1 MNLSFF
7 GLRKTPFGDVD
18 SSSLFWTA
26 KRRELASQFRHALV
40 DREGILVLTGEEGSG
55 KTVFVQAVLEGLA
68 ARKLKV
74 ISVSSE
80 KLSFP
85 TLLKTVI
92 RELSG
97 TVEQQ
102 RPLSNPLT
110 KTAEKPPHPTA
121 VLEEIAPL
129 MRTLHAA
136 LLAHHAQQGGTV
148 VLVIDNAHYLP
159 VNAIKD
165 FYWLSLLGAS
175 EGKLLQ
181 TIFVGNA
188 TLSLKLEMPQLQVLK
203 QHTAVHGEL
212 IPLSFEESFVY
223 LLARLN
229 EKSVRRSSSP
239 IFSVEA
245 LRLLARHGKG
255 NLRFLNTL
263 ANAALRAG
271 ATRRQKPISGPLL
284 LEIIGEFRT
293 LPMMN
298 RPGARIQL
306 TRPPIPARRAATLPN
321 ARQLW
326 AAGMGAAAAALV
338 LFFYQY
344 GTANGWNTMFP
355 DFTRSFRNSMVPQ
368 AASGT
373 ATAPISLSSP
383 PAPSPTLDVIP
394 SSRVTQRDPDE
405 KERRKLTKTRGKTKD
420 HATAPTPPAKLKGK
434 RPTRSQHRSSGGDSP
449 SELRSD
455 VTLPELSLPGKILY
469 RIPRDPSSNKDRL
482 FDK

>member
-1 MNLSFF
+1 
-7 GLRKTPFGDVD
+7 
-18 SSSLFWTA
+18 
-26 KRRELASQFRHALV
+26 
-40 DREGILVLTGEEGSG
+40 
-55 KTVFVQAVLEGLA
+55 
-68 ARKLKV
+68 
-74 ISVSSE
+74 
-80 KLSFP
+80 
-85 TLLKTVI
+85 
-92 RELSG
+92 
-97 TVEQQ
+97 
-102 RPLSNPLT
+102 
-110 KTAEKPPHPTA
+110 
-121 VLEEIAPL
+121 LEEIAPL

-159 VNAIKD
+159 AQAIKD

-175 EGKLLQ
+175 EEKLLQ

-203 QHTAVHGEL
+203 PHTAVHGEL
-212 IPLSFEESFVY
+212 ISLSFEESFVY

-229 EKSVRRSSSP
+229 AKSVPRPSSP

-245 LRLLARHGKG
+245 LRLLARHGRG

-263 ANAALRAG
+263 ANAALRTG

-293 LPMMN
+293 LPRIN
-298 RPGARIQL
+298 RPGARVQL
-306 TRPPIPARRAATLPN
+306 TRPSIPARRAAMLPN

-326 AAGMGAAAAALV
+326 AAGMGAAAAVLM

-344 GTANGWNTMFP
+344 GTANSWNTMFP

-368 AASGT
+368 AASDT
-373 ATAPISLSSP
+373 ATAPTSLSSP
-383 PAPSPTLDVIP
+383 PAPSPTLDVTP

-405 KERRKLTKTRGKTKD
+405 KERRKLTKTREKKED
-420 HATAPTPPAKLKGK
+420 HATDPTPSAKLKDK
-434 RPTRSQHRSSGGDSP
+434 RPTKPQQRSSGGDSP

-455 VTLPELSLPGKILY
+455 ITLPELSLPGKILY
-469 RIPRDPSSNKDRL
+469 RIPLDPSSNKDRL
-482 FDK
+482 FDE